1 MRNNLITLIVGD
13 RGTGKTTFI
22 KGNQALKV
30 EGLIPRYKKQD
41 SSKKILII
49 NTFDNPVWRDV
60 STIELSELSRW
71 RAGTVRVIEKN
82 ISIIIQSIDASVMN
96 AVVIFEDATPYVKNR
111 LGQDLEYLC
120 IDSKQKN
127 IDLFFVFHYLMA
139 TPPDLARI
147 ADFIVLFK
155 TNERFSPSL
164 RNKYPNPNIEKV
176 FNEVNM
182 QKGQFAKA
190 ETYLK

>member
-1 MRNNLITLIVGD
+1 
-13 RGTGKTTFI
+13 
-22 KGNQALKV
+22 
-30 EGLIPRYKKQD
+30 
-41 SSKKILII
+41 
-49 NTFDNPVWRDV
+49 
-60 STIELSELSRW
+60 
-71 RAGTVRVIEKN
+71 
-82 ISIIIQSIDASVMN
+82 
-96 AVVIFEDATPYVKNR
+96 
-111 LGQDLEYLC
+111 
-120 IDSKQKN
+120 
-127 IDLFFVFHYLMA
+127 MA